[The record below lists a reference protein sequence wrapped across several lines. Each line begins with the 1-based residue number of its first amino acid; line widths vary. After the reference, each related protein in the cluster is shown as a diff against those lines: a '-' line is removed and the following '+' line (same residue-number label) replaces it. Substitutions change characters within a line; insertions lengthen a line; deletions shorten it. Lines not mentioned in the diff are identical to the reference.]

1 MVAPDDPEAQFRAG
15 EQSVI
20 EVLIDAVDPVAENYA
35 GFLASG
41 LRRRVNREIIRRAA
55 AEGEGYAIA
64 AGEPGAAVH
73 PT

>member
-15 EQSVI
+15 QQSVI

-41 LRRRVNREIIRRAA
+41 LVVGHQSRDHP
-55 AEGEGYAIA
+55 
-64 AGEPGAAVH
+64 AGGG
-73 PT
+73 